1 LEALE
6 WQQEMLYTAMQY
18 SAAKG
23 MTFLGHPP
31 NPNEAITA
39 IKAAL
44 EAKDEPVNDELR
56 RLHDLLGKANALAR
70 IRAAEIESMKASLYG
85 LYELEKQR
93 DELEQRLTKTEARL
107 GEAVWNYGELKRE
120 QLANQQNTS
129 GSPIF
134 LELHCI
140 CGAEWEWR
148 NRDWELVATPP
159 QRKPLTDEA
168 VQTVPNFDQLQQIV
182 NNLERC
188 LTRDSKHEFLRVW
201 IRDWTEHK
209 LSKHT
214 PPQRTWVGLTDEEIA
229 EALGDEIDSVYMTDF
244 RRVEA
249 KLKEKNT

>member
-1 LEALE
+1 MTKDEALRLALEALE

-44 EAKDEPVNDELR
+44 EAKDEPVVWGASSISKPEYIAEQKAKTSQLR
-56 RLHDLLGKANALAR
+56 N
-70 IRAAEIESMKASLYG
+70 MM
-85 LYELEKQR
+85 
-93 DELEQRLTKTEARL
+93 
-107 GEAVWNYGELKRE
+107 
-120 QLANQQNTS
+120 
-129 GSPIF
+129 
-134 LELHCI
+134 
-140 CGAEWEWR
+140 
-148 NRDWELVATPP
+148 
-159 QRKPLTDEA
+159 DEA

-188 LTRDSKHEFLRVW
+188 LTKDSKHEFLRVW

-214 PPQRTWVGLTDEEIA
+214 SAALEAKDEPDHSDELTIAYMSGLHRGKEVAQRTWVGLTADEYA
-229 EALGDEIDSVYMTDF
+229 ELAEEYGPFPINQI
-244 RRVEA
+244 EA
-249 KLKEKNT
+249 KLKQKNCNA